1 MRGKT
6 LHNLMA
12 KKTRDMV
19 EDFFESVDSEHRISN
34 HQTTTYVDLFA
45 RKDSIVLA
53 IEIETTVRH
62 AVDNARKAAMVDVPL
77 WVIVPTRRLKSDLN
91 RKLGDPELRPG
102 GKPIKILLLGEL
114 RQELANSLS
123 WRINGR
129 IKNKQTEKQRN
140 TPSIGSETNHAN

>member
-12 KKTRDMV
+12 KKTRDEV
-19 EDFFESVDSEHRISN
+19 EDFFNSVDSEHQISN
-34 HQTTTYVDLFA
+34 HRTTTYVDLFA
-45 RKDSIVLA
+45 RKDSIMLA
-53 IEIETTVRH
+53 IEIETTARH

-77 WVIVPTRRLKSDLN
+77 WVIVPTRRLKSDLT
-91 RKLGDPELRPG
+91 RKLSGPELRPG

-129 IKNKQTEKQRN
+129 IKNKQR
-140 TPSIGSETNHAN
+140 